1 MPGENCSIL
10 NCPVSRKAP
19 YKGVGIYKVPSG
31 TNEFESTWRDKL
43 VAVVVR
49 FREVDPALKER
60 IQKKRIFICQ
70 RHFRDDQIVH
80 HGSRT
85 ALIPGAI
92 PELNL
97 PSHSFQS
104 PPPTPR
110 TASASVISKR
120 LSYQINQQLS
130 SETNQNKYW
139 TCSN

>member
-10 NCPVSRKAP
+10 NCPVSRKAQ

-49 FREVDPALKER
+49 LREVDPALKEK

-80 HGSRT
+80 HRSRT
-85 ALIPGAI
+85 TLVKLAFA
-92 PELNL
+92 
-97 PSHSFQS
+97 
-104 PPPTPR
+104 
-110 TASASVISKR
+110 
-120 LSYQINQQLS
+120 
-130 SETNQNKYW
+130 
-139 TCSN
+139 